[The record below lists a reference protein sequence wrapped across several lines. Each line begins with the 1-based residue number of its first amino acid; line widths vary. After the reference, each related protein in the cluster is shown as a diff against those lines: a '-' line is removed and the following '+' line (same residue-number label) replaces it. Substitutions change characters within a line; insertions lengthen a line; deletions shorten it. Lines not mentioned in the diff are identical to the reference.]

1 MLDYDKV
8 FQPEVIQNNPIPE
21 ASEPQTSASGSS
33 GKDSVAPKTELDVKF
48 PVKNIASDVQSASF
62 DTKTRQIK
70 GAYTFGDL
78 GSIQLGGILLD
89 GLTNRIV
96 LNDGTNDRVVIGEV

>member
-1 MLDYDKV
+1 MDYDKI
-8 FQPEVIQNNPIPE
+8 FYPEVIANYPIPE
-21 ASEPQTSASGSS
+21 SSEPTTSSAGSS
-33 GKDSVAPKTELDVKF
+33 SSSTTAPKTELDVKF

-70 GAYTFGDL
+70 GAYKFGEL

-89 GLTNRIV
+89 GLNNRIV